1 MTRSPPAD
9 GATTVMFAETVRAA
23 AGTPHDPVRTNVR
36 AAPAPS
42 AGPPRGPAALR
53 VSTRRQGVTVKNVVP
68 AIPTVGVGVG
78 VGVRV
83 GVGVG
88 VGVGVVAG
96 GRVGVGVSVGVGVA
110 VGVAVGVRVGAGVGV
125 LVGAAV
131 GAGVRVGVEVAVAVG
146 VDVRVTVGVRVGV
159 GVEVGREVGVSVGV
173 AVGVRVG
180 VGVGVGVG
188 ATPVPYVCPATRVY
202 PWVPF
207 FAVTS
212 TSPSACAPV
221 VAVIVVAFT
230 TVTPVAATPPIV
242 TVAPPAKPVPVI
254 VTPVPPAAGPV
265 FGEMAVTTGPA
276 TVPKQLVRPSTYV
289 RMRVVTAWL
298 VSPVTPRNILMYE

>member
-88 VGVGVVAG
+88 VGVGVMAG
-96 GRVGVGVSVGVGVA
+96 GRVTVKVGVTVGVGV
-110 VGVAVGVRVGAGVGV
+110 GVP
-125 LVGAAV
+125 VGAAV
-131 GAGVRVGVEVAVAVG
+131 GVGVRVGVEVAVAVG
-146 VDVRVTVGVRVGV
+146 VDVRVAVGVGVGV

-180 VGVGVGVG
+180 VGVGVDVGVG
-188 ATPVPYVCPATRVY
+188 ATPVPYVYPATRVY

-207 FAVTS
+207 FIVTS

-242 TVAPPAKPVPVI
+242 TDAPPAKPVPVI

-298 VSPVTPRNILMYE
+298 VSPATPRNILMFE

>member
-78 VGVRV
+78 VGGRGGVGVGVGVGVMPGGRVGVAVRV

-88 VGVGVVAG
+88 VGVAVKV
-96 GRVGVGVSVGVGVA
+96 RVGVGVTVKVGVNVGVGV
-110 VGVAVGVRVGAGVGV
+110 GVPVGA
-125 LVGAAV
+125 
-131 GAGVRVGVEVAVAVG
+131 AVG

-180 VGVGVGVG
+180 VGVGVDVGVG
-188 ATPVPYVCPATRVY
+188 ATPVPYVYPATRVY

-207 FAVTS
+207 FTVTS

-230 TVTPVAATPPIV
+230 TVTPVAATPP
-242 TVAPPAKPVPVI
+242 
-254 VTPVPPAAGPV
+254 
-265 FGEMAVTTGPA
+265 
-276 TVPKQLVRPSTYV
+276 
-289 RMRVVTAWL
+289 
-298 VSPVTPRNILMYE
+298 

>member
-125 LVGAAV
+125 PVGAAV
-131 GAGVRVGVEVAVAVG
+131 GVGVRVGVEVAVAVG

-159 GVEVGREVGVSVGV
+159 GVEVGREVGVSVD
-173 AVGVRVG
+173 
-180 VGVGVGVG
+180 VGVG
-188 ATPVPYVCPATRVY
+188 ATPVPYVYPATRVY

-207 FAVTS
+207 FTVTS

-221 VAVIVVAFT
+221 VAVIVVAFP

-242 TVAPPAKPVPVI
+242 TDAPPAKPVPVI
-254 VTPVPPAAGPV
+254 VTPVPPAAGAV

-298 VSPVTPRNILMYE
+298 VSPATPRNILMFE